1 MLGLQEYDAETV
13 ENRIGLIEALPGNTL
28 LFHLKDGSVQK
39 LNWTFPS
46 RSESWTAEKRQK
58 AAEKTRRRYGKT
70 E

>member
-1 MLGLQEYDAETV
+1 MGLQEYDAEMV
-13 ENRIGLIEALPGNTL
+13 ENRIRQIEALPENTL

-39 LNWTFPS
+39 VNWAFPS